1 MIPSG
6 SFSYQIKK
14 VIPNRKW
21 GLLLSASVFAL
32 LLLLGVT
39 LASNAEDTTPVKTI
53 MLVADGQ
60 TRQVLTKKQ
69 TVQTLLHQER
79 IVIGKNDRCEPIIS
93 SPIVDGM
100 TVVVT
105 RVTCEIVTRNIELP
119 VTTVTRWDDRLDN
132 EPIVLK
138 EGKVGLAKE
147 TTVIWKK
154 NGVVS
159 VQWVQPLRTVRA
171 PSPTIVIRGNMPS
184 RSGKRVRK
192 VVMMESTAYDPGPL
206 SCGPNATGYTATGMK
221 AGRGVVAVDPRI
233 IPLGTKVYVD
243 GYGPA
248 IAADTGGAIKGNRI
262 DVCYPTRKEALSW
275 GRRQV
280 MVLIYE

>member
-6 SFSYQIKK
+6 SFSYQIKT
-14 VIPNRKW
+14 ILPRRKW
-21 GLLLSASVFAL
+21 GIILRVAAFAL
-32 LLLLGVT
+32 FLLLGIS
-39 LASNAEDTTPVKTI
+39 LASDAEDIGPVKTI
-53 MLVADGQ
+53 ILVADGQ
-60 TRQVLTKKQ
+60 TREVLTKKQ
-69 TVQTLLHQER
+69 TVQTLLHQEFIR
-79 IVIGKNDRCEPIIS
+79 MGKHDRCEPPMS
-93 SPIVDGM
+93 SPVVDGM
-100 TVVVT
+100 QVVIT
-105 RVTCEIVTRNIELP
+105 RVSCEFVSRDVEIPIP
-119 VTTVTRWDDRLDN
+119 TVTRWDDRLDN
-132 EPIVLK
+132 EPVVLK
-138 EGKVGLAKE
+138 QGKVGLAKE

-159 VQWVQPLRTVRA
+159 VQWVQPLRTVREA
-171 PSPTIVIRGNMPS
+171 SPKVIIRGTMPS

-192 VVMMESTAYDPGPL
+192 VMMMESTAYDPGPL
-206 SCGPNATGYTATGMK
+206 SCGPHANGYTATGMK
-221 AGRGVVAVDPRI
+221 AGRGVVAVDPRV

-248 IAADTGGAIKGNRI
+248 IAADTGGAIKGSRI